1 MIDVKF
7 ALLVRI
13 KVIEE
18 EEEEEKGKRDGPETP
33 LLPLVFLFRSPS
45 PIYLQ
50 QAENPQKPRKGLY
63 AGTELVRIV
72 DSRPQIQHLEAAKEE
87 LASKFPLIQS
97 RIDKPT
103 STIGCLIDY

>member
-72 DSRPQIQHLEAAKEE
+72 DSRPVKFSICQIQHLEAAKEE
-87 LASKFPLIQS
+87 LASKFIM
-97 RIDKPT
+97 K
-103 STIGCLIDY
+103 